1 MELRR
6 LGKSDLMLSPIGMGC
21 QQFCK
26 GVGVIGRK
34 KKNLND
40 NQIYDIVQASLNVG
54 INWFDTAEAYGWGT
68 SERSLRRALEH
79 TLPKTYF
86 KPAKSLNAFKNFSIT
101 PIIMTKWF
109 SRFRTSRS
117 IIDTIDYRLEALGV
131 DCIDLHQIHHPTFVS
146 IKKEMRAMAK
156 LVEMGKVRYIGVS
169 NFNAAQM
176 VTAYEELAELGL
188 PLVSNQICY
197 NFNKRNAEEDNT
209 LEIAKELEIGIVA
222 YSPLDQGKLKRDALD
237 WLTDK
242 GIFALMGVSTSEQV
256 YQNMNV

>member
-6 LGKSDLMLSPIGMGC
+6 LGKSDLMLSPVGMGC

-40 NQIYDIVQASLNVG
+40 KQIYDIVQASLRVG

-68 SERSLRRALEH
+68 SERSLRKALGDEN
-79 TLPKTYF
+79 PV
-86 KPAKSLNAFKNFSIT
+86 
-101 PIIMTKWF
+101 IMTKWF

>member
-6 LGKSDLMLSPIGMGC
+6 LGKSDLMLSPVGMGC

-40 NQIYDIVQASLNVG
+40 KQIYDIVQASLNVG

-68 SERSLRRALEH
+68 SERSLRKALGDEN
-79 TLPKTYF
+79 PV
-86 KPAKSLNAFKNFSIT
+86 
-101 PIIMTKWF
+101 IITKWF